1 MADERTI
8 LLKVE
13 LDTSELEK
21 AAKDASAKL
30 VDLRE
35 DAAKAA
41 EQHGK
46 DSVQYKKIAVEI
58 QRYNK
63 ELTQT
68 AKALN
73 TAERINEKQTGSLE
87 EMRAQVQ
94 AATLAYSKLTAQQ
107 RDTAAGEA
115 QLKNLDELR
124 EAVNDIQKSYGNAVG
139 DVGKYEEAIDSALQA
154 QNELNDSLGITG
166 EEVLDVSGT
175 ISKAEDRLYEMA
187 IAGDTTSDEFI
198 RLQEQTA
205 KYKKVVIEVDASIDQ
220 LAESGG
226 KLGSA
231 LQIGE
236 GVLQSYQAAVG
247 ITALVGVEQEKLL
260 EVLTKLEAIQ
270 AVLNSVE
277 SAKLALQ
284 KNSIKFT
291 QIQAGAQ
298 KAMNAAL
305 GDGTKASKLFRG
317 ALLATGVGALVVGV
331 GLLVENFDDLAKMVS
346 GVSDEQAVLNEHIDD
361 YKAGATEAITKTNEV
376 EAAFRLAEEGVI
388 SKEEALLTYNE
399 TLGDSFGEMD
409 NLNDAEAVFIKKKD
423 AFIKATAQRALAQ
436 ALFAKAAE
444 EQANAI
450 TAGLEDQ
457 ISTTD
462 KVFSSTFDLFKS
474 EEEIRKRVQKQQ
486 EEGVK
491 AAKKTATDRFEIL
504 IEEGMRQLE
513 LAETTEAA
521 NDITSESEQNLASD
535 RKKRADDQKK
545 RQEEAIK
552 AAEAL
557 ANRIRELA
565 EQERNLTLSDE
576 RAALEAHYQFLE
588 TIAEDNADALLEL
601 EGKKNADLRALELK
615 ELEASEMAIEQ
626 KYAKEIEAAEEG
638 SELIINLEATKQA
651 ELDSIRQE
659 ANENFVQREIEFI
672 AKQEALDAER
682 LANEKTVVEEVK
694 LLSLELALEKVK
706 GSEMEFEAWQNL
718 QDERIA
724 QLQRYRDAELEI
736 EGKTASE
743 KEKIEKS
750 TALQVEQIQN
760 ESFAAEKAQNE
771 NSVAERRALATTY
784 LSIAQQT
791 SDTIFQIVKNGI
803 QKELN
808 AVTEQYNTQS
818 SLLNDQLAAG
828 LLSQADFNA
837 QKSALDEQFRAE
849 EKKLK
854 TEQFKRDQAAAIIS
868 ATIAASTAVLNAL
881 ASPPPTS
888 FVLAGVAA
896 GIGATQIGII
906 ASQPT
911 PTFAD
916 GGLAKS
922 GVFGGNLHTG
932 GGTKGVFSDGTKIE
946 VERDEACFILNR
958 SASAAI
964 DALSNHNVN
973 HGGASMYEN
982 GGVLKFQGG
991 GAFAASQ
998 TSGAVQRFNDQNAIV
1013 DIVKSLPPSEVYVED
1028 IINKTGNSVA
1038 VKDRA
1043 NV

>member
-1 MADERTI
+1 MADDRTI

-13 LDTSELEK
+13 LDTSKLEK
-21 AAKDASAKL
+21 AAKDASSKL
-30 VDLRE
+30 IDLRE
-35 DAAKAA
+35 DASKAA

-73 TAERINEKQTGSLE
+73 TAERVNEKQTGSLE

-107 RDTAAGEA
+107 RDTTAGEA
-115 QLKNLDELR
+115 QLATLDELK

-187 IAGDTTSDEFI
+187 LAGDTTSDEFI

-226 KLGSA
+226 ALGNA

-236 GVLQSYQAAVG
+236 GVLQSYQAGVG
-247 ITALVGVEQEKLL
+247 VTALLGVEQEKML

-298 KAMNAAL
+298 KAMNTAL

-331 GLLVENFDDLAKMVS
+331 GLLVENFDDLKRIVS
-346 GVSDEQAVLNEHIDD
+346 GVSKEQEIFNEHLDD
-361 YKAGATEAITKTNEV
+361 YKQGATDAIIQTNKV
-376 EAAFRLAEEGVI
+376 EAAFKFAEKGVI
-388 SKEEALLTYNE
+388 SKEEALQTYNE

-409 NLNDAEAVFIKKKD
+409 NLNDAEETFIKKKD

-462 KVFSSTFDLFKS
+462 KIFGATFDLFKS
-474 EEEIRKRVQKQQ
+474 EEDIRKRLMKQQ
-486 EEGVK
+486 AEGVK
-491 AAKKTATDRFEIL
+491 EAQKTANNRFKL
-504 IEEGMRQLE
+504 LLDEGMKQLE
-513 LAETTEAA
+513 LAETTENA
-521 NDITSESEQNLASD
+521 NDIKSESEQGLDTD
-535 RKKRADDQKK
+535 RKKRASDQKK

-552 AAEAL
+552 QAEAI
-557 ANRIRELA
+557 AQRMRELSSI
-565 EQERNLTLSDE
+565 EQEITLSDE
-576 RAALEAHYQFLE
+576 RKILEAHYQFLE

-615 ELEASEMAIEQ
+615 EQAQAEEAITQ
-626 KYAKEIEAAEEG
+626 KYNTEIEEAEG
-638 SELIINLEATKQA
+638 NAELITALEKAKNA
-651 ELDSIRQE
+651 ELLSIQTDF
-659 ANENFVQREIEFI
+659 NNQFVQREIEFI
-672 AKQEALDAER
+672 AKGEQLDAER
-682 LANEKTVVEEVK
+682 LANEKTVTEEIK
-694 LLSLELALEKVK
+694 ILSLELALEKVK
-706 GSEMEFEAWQNL
+706 GSEMEFQAWQDL
-718 QDERIA
+718 QDERIE
-724 QLQRYRDAELEI
+724 QLKRYRDEELAI
-736 EGKTASE
+736 ETKSATD
-743 KEKIEKS
+743 KEKVEKS
-750 TALQVEQIQN
+750 TALQIEQIQN
-760 ESFAAEKAQNE
+760 ESFEAEKAQNE
-771 NSVAERRALATTY
+771 NSVQERRALALTFIG
-784 LSIAQQT
+784 IAQQV
-791 SDTIFQIVKNGI
+791 SDTLFQIAKNRLQNEI
-803 QKELN
+803 NEITESYNTDSQLLQDQLN
-808 AVTEQYNTQS
+808 ANLIT
-818 SLLNDQLAAG
+818 
-828 LLSQADFNA
+828 QADFNA
-837 QKSALDEQFRAE
+837 QKSQLDAE
-849 EKKLK
+849 FKAESDKLK
-854 TEQFKRDQAAAIIS
+854 TEQAKKDKAAALIA
-868 ATIAASTAVLNAL
+868 ATIATSTAVLNAL

-888 FVLAGVAA
+888 FILAGVAA

-911 PTFAD
+911 PTFGDGGQVKSGMFTGDLHSAPSGGVTLSAD
-916 GGLAKS
+916 GVPIAK
-922 GVFGGNLHTG
+922 
-932 GGTKGVFSDGTKIE
+932 
-946 VERDEACFILNR
+946 VERDEAFFVLNR
-958 SASAAI
+958 KATAARNQ
-964 DALSNHNVN
+964 LSNHNVA
-973 HGGASMYEN
+973 HGGASFAN
-982 GGVLKFQGG
+982 GGAAFTG
-991 GAFAASQ
+991 GAFAAQ
-998 TSGAVQRFNDQNAIV
+998 QSGAATARFQNQNALV
-1013 DIVKSLPPSEVYVED
+1013 ELMQSMPDSVVFVED
-1028 IINKTGNSVA
+1028 IVNGTTNHA
-1038 VKDRA
+1038 TVKNRA
-1043 NV
+1043 DI